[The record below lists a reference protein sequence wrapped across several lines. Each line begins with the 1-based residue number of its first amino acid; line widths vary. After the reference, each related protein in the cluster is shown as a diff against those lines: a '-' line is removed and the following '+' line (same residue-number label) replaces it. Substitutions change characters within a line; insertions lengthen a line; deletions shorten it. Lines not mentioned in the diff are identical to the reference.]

1 MSEQKHKTTQDRET
15 WSGPMR
21 ETPPDAATMLEREAG
36 SDFPAAYADFPDH
49 EGAVQVISETRS
61 LAMRRRDHIVACVN
75 ACEGISPEVV
85 PDLLATARELV
96 RDVHGCELDASMSAA
111 VSACA
116 AAIARAEGGA
126 A

>member
-1 MSEQKHKTTQDRET
+1 MRALFKSLVRLDRLQCED
-15 WSGPMR
+15 G
-21 ETPPDAATMLEREAG
+21 
-36 SDFPAAYADFPDH
+36 
-49 EGAVQVISETRS
+49 
-61 LAMRRRDHIVACVN
+61 DHIVACVN